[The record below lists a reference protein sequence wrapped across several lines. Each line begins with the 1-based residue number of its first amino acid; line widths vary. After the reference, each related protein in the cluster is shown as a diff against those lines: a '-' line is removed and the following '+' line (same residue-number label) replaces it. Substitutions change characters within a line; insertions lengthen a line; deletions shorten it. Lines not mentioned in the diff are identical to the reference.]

1 MSAAAMVLVVACANV
16 GSLQLARAST
26 RVSELHTRASLGATR
41 LRIVR
46 QLVTEN
52 ALLGLLAGAVSLAVT
67 WALLRVAVTLV
78 AGWLPPGN
86 PTLVFDV
93 TPDLTI
99 FTFVFAVSMV
109 ASLLFGVAPAIETS
123 RTALEVAS
131 RIGTSSARR
140 RRLQDVLIAAQV
152 GLSLVL
158 LIVGSMMVRGAVNA
172 ISTDPG
178 YDNARLAM
186 LDIQFPEAARYNAD
200 RKGALVRDLRAR
212 IASLPGVVATTIAR
226 PPATAPSRT
235 AAVALDRDA
244 TTASRSQS
252 VRLYYAYVEANYFQ
266 TVGIPFAIGRGFG
279 SSGSPGN
286 PGSVA
291 EQAVVLSE
299 SAARELWPGRNPVG
313 RSVRLGATDQR
324 LKSVDDFLQRP
335 TELVANGQAYEVIG
349 VVRDVRGIEFDG
361 SGAKLAYLPMRG
373 TRFEGYPIL
382 VRTQSDPALVI
393 KAIDPLLSSIDPDIL
408 GTTSSLSEMYRQS
421 GPFLVSSLSAAVAS
435 TVGVF
440 GLLLASMGIYGTVSY
455 VVLHRTREI
464 GIRIALGARPFDV
477 LHLILTQS
485 ARPVVAGLMFGSMLA
500 VGTTYVLRGL
510 LYGLRV
516 VDGVSFVGVS
526 LLLMAVA
533 LVAAYV
539 PARRASAV
547 DPTVALRYE

>member
-1 MSAAAMVLVVACANV
+1 
-16 GSLQLARAST
+16 
-26 RVSELHTRASLGATR
+26 
-41 LRIVR
+41 
-46 QLVTEN
+46 
-52 ALLGLLAGAVSLAVT
+52 
-67 WALLRVAVTLV
+67 
-78 AGWLPPGN
+78 
-86 PTLVFDV
+86 
-93 TPDLTI
+93 
-99 FTFVFAVSMV
+99 
-109 ASLLFGVAPAIETS
+109 
-123 RTALEVAS
+123 
-131 RIGTSSARR
+131 
-140 RRLQDVLIAAQV
+140 
-152 GLSLVL
+152 
-158 LIVGSMMVRGAVNA
+158 
-172 ISTDPG
+172 
-178 YDNARLAM
+178 
-186 LDIQFPEAARYNAD
+186 
-200 RKGALVRDLRAR
+200 
-212 IASLPGVVATTIAR
+212 
-226 PPATAPSRT
+226 
-235 AAVALDRDA
+235 
-244 TTASRSQS
+244 
-252 VRLYYAYVEANYFQ
+252 
-266 TVGIPFAIGRGFG
+266 
-279 SSGSPGN
+279 
-286 PGSVA
+286 
-291 EQAVVLSE
+291 VVLSE

-393 KAIDPLLSSIDPDIL
+393 KAIDPLLSSIDADIL